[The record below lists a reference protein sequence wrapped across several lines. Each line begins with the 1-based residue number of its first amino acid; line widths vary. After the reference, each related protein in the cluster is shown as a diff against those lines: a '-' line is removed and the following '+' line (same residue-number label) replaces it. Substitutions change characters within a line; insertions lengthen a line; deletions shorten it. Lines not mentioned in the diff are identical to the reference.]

1 MYFCQE
7 EFFTA
12 ASTSCASLTASAV
25 YNNNSGSTCSHYDKS
40 YVASLKQVLQSNHI
54 HKLSRRRGNE
64 GHQNSAEQHNASNE
78 RVPLDLSM
86 RVGGESDEFTSES
99 SHLNIKQL

>member
-1 MYFCQE
+1 M
-7 EFFTA
+7 
-12 ASTSCASLTASAV
+12 
-25 YNNNSGSTCSHYDKS
+25 
-40 YVASLKQVLQSNHI
+40 SLKQVFQSNHI

-86 RVGGESDEFTSES
+86 RVGGERDEFTSES

>member
-1 MYFCQE
+1 M
-7 EFFTA
+7 
-12 ASTSCASLTASAV
+12 
-25 YNNNSGSTCSHYDKS
+25 
-40 YVASLKQVLQSNHI
+40 SLKQVFQSNHI

-86 RVGGESDEFTSES
+86 RTGGEGDKFTSES
-99 SHLNIKQL
+99 SHLKIKQL